1 MSIGRAYA
9 VMDHF
14 ESESSKPTTAS
25 TLKQVIG
32 ITRAQ
37 LRKWE
42 REGRVDVYYVTDA
55 KGTREKAYMRPK
67 GWANNGESIN

>member
-1 MSIGRAYA
+1 
-9 VMDHF
+9 MDHF
-14 ESESSKPTTAS
+14 EQESGKPTTAS
-25 TLKQVIG
+25 VLKQVVG

-42 REGRVDVYYVTDA
+42 REKRVDVFYVTDD

-67 GWANNGESIN
+67 ER

>member
-14 ESESSKPTTAS
+14 EQDTGKPTTAS
-25 TLKQVIG
+25 ALKQVIG

-42 REGRVDVYYVTDA
+42 RDGRVNVYYVTDD

-67 GWANNGESIN
+67 ERVQNG